1 MGGDARLA
9 YREGMGAVSFL
20 PQASRRRWLAQAVA
34 AAAWLDV
41 PGVGARAPRER
52 QRVVIGLGREESLYH
67 LPLTVARQLGFF
79 ADEGLEVRLLGLG
92 TPEATLQA
100 LEGRRV
106 DVVSAPYLQVVMQRL
121 RGRPWQAFVLTGR
134 APMVAMGVSTR
145 QLPDFKHVSQLR
157 GQRIGVAAQ
166 ASLSRL
172 LAQSLLAKAG
182 LSPAEVTWV
191 ELPAPGPAL
200 QEFRSG
206 RIQALS
212 HADPTMTQL
221 EQRGELRLL
230 ADARTVRGTADV
242 FAGPLPSTCLFA
254 SKAYVDARGAV
265 CQGLTNAVVRALRWL
280 QTAELPD
287 IVATVP
293 PSHALGDR
301 ALYLAAF
308 FRVRD
313 AYSIDGLLGDEA
325 VRNVWR
331 VVQGLEGV
339 GPRPETAA
347 LMAASYTNAL
357 AMKVPPRPMAQA

>member
-1 MGGDARLA
+1 MNTPGSL
-9 YREGMGAVSFL
+9 VL
-20 PQASRRRWLAQAVA
+20 PSRRRWLAQVA
-34 AAAWLDV
+34 TGAACLAL
-41 PGVGARAPRER
+41 PGVGTSALRPPER
-52 QRVVIGLGREESLYH
+52 VTIGLGREESLYH

-79 ADEGLEVRLLGLG
+79 AAEGLDVRLLGLG
-92 TPEATLQA
+92 TNQALLQA
-100 LEGRRV
+100 LEARRV

-121 RGRPWQAFVLTGR
+121 QGRPWQAFVLTGR
-134 APMVAMGVSTR
+134 APMVAMGVST
-145 QLPDFKHVSQLR
+145 QQFPKFEHVSQLR
-157 GQRIGVAAQ
+157 GRRIGVASQ

-191 ELPAPGPAL
+191 ELPGPGSAL
-200 QEFRSG
+200 SAIRNG
-206 RIQALS
+206 GIQALS
-212 HADPTMTQL
+212 HADPAMTQL

-230 ADARTVRGTADV
+230 ADARTLRGTADV
-242 FAGPLPSTCLFA
+242 FDGPLPSTCLFA
-254 SKAYVDARGAV
+254 SRADVEARGTV

-313 AYSIDGLLGDEA
+313 AYSPDGMLADDS

-339 GPRPETAA
+339 APRPDAA
-347 LMAASYTNAL
+347 VLMAASYTNAL
-357 AMKVPPRPMAQA
+357 VTRVPSRPKAA